1 MSLIRIFTP
10 AVLVVTILIVISS
23 TPALAVEHA
32 TAGVITRVD
41 HAAKNIAIKTADGT
55 EEIFKFTGRT
65 AVHTAD
71 GAKAVAA
78 GAYFTGKEGTHV
90 VVHYTEE
97 GAEKT
102 AVAVDDFGKEA
113 MKVGRGVVTEADKA
127 GHTVKVKTDDG
138 SEATYHVAKDAAV
151 ETEHGVVRGTE
162 FAATNGEKVTVH
174 YTEEAGQRIA
184 HFIRRM

>member
-1 MSLIRIFTP
+1 
-10 AVLVVTILIVISS
+10 
-23 TPALAVEHA
+23 
-32 TAGVITRVD
+32 
-41 HAAKNIAIKTADGT
+41 
-55 EEIFKFTGRT
+55 
-65 AVHTAD
+65 
-71 GAKAVAA
+71 
-78 GAYFTGKEGTHV
+78 
-90 VVHYTEE
+90 
-97 GAEKT
+97 
-102 AVAVDDFGKEA
+102 